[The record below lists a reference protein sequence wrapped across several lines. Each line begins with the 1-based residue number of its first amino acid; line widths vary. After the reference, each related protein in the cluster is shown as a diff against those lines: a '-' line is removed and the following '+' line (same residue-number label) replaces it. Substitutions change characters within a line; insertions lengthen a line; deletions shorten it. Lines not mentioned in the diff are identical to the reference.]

1 MARVRYFNIQ
11 KLKVCKIAHFFVSVP
26 LARENLKGNLKH
38 KNRAIQLTNVL
49 AVDPPAP
56 PSERLLHVLIRG
68 LNQESEEKA
77 AEDKAMKKNAFADLT
92 IGPSSRTEL
101 LESLQ
106 GTIHILRKHFYS
118 TKGPDHLGHRRVS
131 EIFSICL
138 IYDFL
143 KPLKI

>member
-1 MARVRYFNIQ
+1 MI
-11 KLKVCKIAHFFVSVP
+11 KLTIRPNFSSAKSGFLYNCILQHSKIEGLQNCSFFVSVP
-26 LARENLKGNLKH
+26 LAREKLKENLKH
-38 KNRAIQLTNVL
+38 KNRTIQLTNVL

-92 IGPSSRTEL
+92 LGPSSRTEL

-106 GTIHILRKHFYS
+106 GTIHILRKHFCVA
-118 TKGPDHLGHRRVS
+118 LN
-131 EIFSICL
+131 L
-138 IYDFL
+138 I
-143 KPLKI
+143 

>member
-1 MARVRYFNIQ
+1 MTKRPILPSAKSGFLYNCIFQ
-11 KLKVCKIAHFFVSVP
+11 HSKIEGLQNCSFFVSVP
-26 LARENLKGNLKH
+26 LAREKLKENLKH
-38 KNRAIQLTNVL
+38 KNRTIQLTNVL

-118 TKGPDHLGHRRVS
+118 TKLN
-131 EIFSICL
+131 L
-138 IYDFL
+138 TT
-143 KPLKI
+143 

>member
-1 MARVRYFNIQ
+1 M
-11 KLKVCKIAHFFVSVP
+11 
-26 LARENLKGNLKH
+26 
-38 KNRAIQLTNVL
+38 
-49 AVDPPAP
+49 DPPAP

-106 GTIHILRKHFYS
+106 GTIHILRKHLYS
-118 TKGPDHLGHRRVS
+118 TKFNLTSRFFTKTG
-131 EIFSICL
+131 F
-138 IYDFL
+138 
-143 KPLKI
+143 PLNITL

>member
-1 MARVRYFNIQ
+1 M
-11 KLKVCKIAHFFVSVP
+11 
-26 LARENLKGNLKH
+26 
-38 KNRAIQLTNVL
+38 
-49 AVDPPAP
+49 DPPAP

-92 IGPSSRTEL
+92 LGPSSRTEL

-106 GTIHILRKHFYS
+106 GTIHILRNHFYS
-118 TKGPDHLGHRRVS
+118 TKGPDHLGHRQVS

-138 IYDFL
+138 IYDIL